1 MMYDWQYNDWPNFRY
16 DISTLEPQLLDFRE
30 RAGHVRGLIEGLPED
45 IQTDT
50 IIDLMISEAIKTSEI
65 EGEFLSRADVMSS
78 IRNQLGMNRIDETV
92 KDRSSKGAGE
102 LMVKLRESWDEPLNN
117 TALFDWHETL
127 LQGSHRVKLGAWRT
141 HTEPMQVVSG
151 AIGKEKVHFEAVPS
165 ESVPK
170 EMDQFIRW
178 FNDSRSAIIHAPI
191 RSGIAHLYFE
201 SIHPFEDG
209 NGRMGRAISEK
220 AIAQGL
226 NRPVLLSLSQTI
238 ERNKKDYYTALER
251 GQRSNDV
258 NEWLSYFVQLC
269 LDAQI
274 EAEERI
280 VFTLKKARFFDE
292 WQDKLND
299 RQMRAIRK
307 MLDAGVDGFEGGM
320 NVRKYIAITKTSK
333 ATATRDMQHLSDLG
347 LFIPQGGGRSTRY
360 LLNI

>member
-1 MMYDWQYNDWPNFRY
+1 
-16 DISTLEPQLLDFRE
+16 
-30 RAGHVRGLIEGLPED
+30 
-45 IQTDT
+45 
-50 IIDLMISEAIKTSEI
+50 
-65 EGEFLSRADVMSS
+65 
-78 IRNQLGMNRIDETV
+78 
-92 KDRSSKGAGE
+92 
-102 LMVKLRESWDEPLNN
+102 
-117 TALFDWHETL
+117 
-127 LQGSHRVKLGAWRT
+127 
-141 HTEPMQVVSG
+141 
-151 AIGKEKVHFEAVPS
+151 
-165 ESVPK
+165 
-170 EMDQFIRW
+170 
-178 FNDSRSAIIHAPI
+178 
-191 RSGIAHLYFE
+191 
-201 SIHPFEDG
+201 
-209 NGRMGRAISEK
+209 MGRAISEK